1 MLYAKTIND
10 KPEKIGYRLLI
21 TSAWPAKF
29 HSSWADGFNPNL
41 APPDELYNLL
51 LERKISFENF
61 REKYLQA
68 LDSQAERLQKL
79 KKQAKE
85 FEITLISYPDF
96 EGKSIGKIILEK
108 VESLS
113 PK

>member
-10 KPEKIGYRLLI
+10 KPEKGGYRLLI

-29 HSSWADGFNPNL
+29 LPSWADGFNPNL
-41 APPDELYNLL
+41 APSDELYDSL

-68 LDSQAERLQKL
+68 LDSQSERLKKL
-79 KKQAKE
+79 KKEAKE
-85 FEITLISYPDF
+85 FEITLISYPNF
-96 EGKSIGKIILEK
+96 EGKSIGKIVLEK
-108 VESLS
+108 IESIQA
-113 PK
+113 